1 MSNPIRTYGNGQPW
15 RNAHG
20 RHVSRQ
26 DVEDQLAAE
35 HAVVDLQSDPSAAV
49 FLRKVVRE
57 MRIRFY
63 RSHSIS
69 NYQSALSGFLRWYSG
84 SLSQLNKEDVREY
97 LDLLVTGGAS
107 ASQVSVTLSAIRTA
121 FDKFCQT
128 RCTVGLVTPRKP
140 TRLPVV
146 LSKEEVRQLISA
158 ATSFRDKLL
167 LSILY
172 ATGLRVSEAARL
184 KWQDLDF
191 DRNQI
196 RIVAGKGNKDRTVML
211 SDQLRPL
218 LRQIWK
224 LTKGQGY
231 LFPAEGKRNEQ
242 RHLSPRT
249 IERAVSKAVQICGLQ
264 KKATPHSFRHS
275 FATHLIEAG
284 TDIRFIQKLLGHSN
298 LETTTIYTKV
308 ATAVTTAVASPLESL
323 NSSTASPASGDR
335 ASAANSS
342 TGKAVEAPIDQ
353 PAKSE
358 PLAETASASVGR
370 LKVQIGP
377 KNNQSDVREVLI
389 GVKQA
394 DGYVMFLGATVS
406 QPQPGWMNLQ
416 IPTTEIWAH
425 PLSQLSAAQRRRFE
439 DASFFELLRN
449 QVAKQLSRLPPS

>member
-1 MSNPIRTYGNGQPW
+1 MNNRIRTYGNGQPW
-15 RNAHG
+15 RHAQG
-20 RHVSRQ
+20 QHVPRQ
-26 DVEDQLAAE
+26 EIEDQLASE
-35 HAVVDLQSDPSAAV
+35 HAVVDLQSDPTASV
-49 FLRKVVRE
+49 FLKKIVRE

-63 RSHSIS
+63 RSNSIS
-69 NYQSALSGFLRWYSG
+69 SYQSALKGFLRWYSG
-84 SLSQLNKEDVREY
+84 SLSQVTKEDVREY

-140 TRLPVV
+140 TKLPVV
-146 LSKEEVRQLISA
+146 LSKNEVQQLISA
-158 ATSFRDKLL
+158 AASFRDKLL

-196 RIVAGKGNKDRTVML
+196 RIVGGKGGKDRTVML

-218 LRQIWK
+218 LRHIWK
-224 LTKGQGY
+224 FTRGQGY
-231 LFPAEGKRNEQ
+231 LFPSEGLSRSQSKLSQ

-249 IERAVSKAVQICGLQ
+249 IERAVAKAVRICGLQ

-275 FATHLIEAG
+275 FATHLIESG

-323 NSSTASPASGDR
+323 NGPNNSQVSSSPSTNAKFADTSLVNCDSLGT
-335 ASAANSS
+335 SS
-342 TGKAVEAPIDQ
+342 
-353 PAKSE
+353 
-358 PLAETASASVGR
+358 SVGKLR
-370 LKVQIGP
+370 IQVCP
-377 KNNQSDVREVLI
+377 QSDSSGYNEVLI
-389 GVKQA
+389 GIRQGN
-394 DGYVMFLGATVS
+394 GYVMFLGAKVS
-406 QPQPGWMNLQ
+406 QPRLGWMNLE
-416 IPTTEIWAH
+416 IPPTEAWLH
-425 PLSQLSAAQRRRFE
+425 PLSQLSAAQRSRLE
-439 DASFFELLRN
+439 DASFYELLRQ
-449 QVAKQLSRLPPS
+449 QVARRLSDRKSG

>member
-1 MSNPIRTYGNGQPW
+1 MSNAIRTYGNGQPW

-20 RHVSRQ
+20 RHVDRQ
-26 DVEDQLAAE
+26 EIEDQLAAE
-35 HAVVDLQSDPSAAV
+35 HAVVDLQSDPPASV
-49 FLRKVVRE
+49 FLKKIIRE

-63 RSHSIS
+63 QSKSIS
-69 NYQSALSGFLRWYSG
+69 SYQSALKGFLRWYSG
-84 SLSQLNKEDVREY
+84 TLSQVTKEDVREY

-146 LSKEEVRQLISA
+146 LSKDEVSQLISA

-191 DRNQI
+191 DRAQI
-196 RIVAGKGNKDRTVML
+196 RIVGGKGAKDRTVML
-211 SDQLRPL
+211 SDQLLPL

-231 LFPAEGKRNEQ
+231 LFPAEGKRKEQ

-249 IERAVSKAVQICGLQ
+249 IERAVAKAVRICGLK

-323 NSSTASPASGDR
+323 NSTTSLQTSGDHSDAAPQKQTVENSNPAQ
-335 ASAANSS
+335 ASKASI
-342 TGKAVEAPIDQ
+342 GK
-353 PAKSE
+353 
-358 PLAETASASVGR
+358 

-377 KNNQSDVREVLI
+377 KHDQSDSYDVLI
-389 GVKQA
+389 GIKKG
-394 DGYVMFLGATVS
+394 DGYVMFPGATVS

-416 IPTTEIWAH
+416 IPPTESWAQS
-425 PLSQLSAAQRRRFE
+425 LSQIPAGQRRRFE
-439 DASFFELLRN
+439 DASFFEVLRN
-449 QVAKQLSRLPPS
+449 QVAKKLSQLKSS